1 MGCGTQRDQGRPVRL
16 IQLDR
21 KTKQERTQAILA
33 GHTSSMVLDREARL
47 WLAGTWRTNGDGGPG
62 QTFIIYKPL
71 EELAE
76 YEVHEVAAGAD
87 TIQCLAT
94 PTLDGQPIAGARPMV
109 LAWGDGAQHA
119 ELGLIHRSS
128 SPDVLM
134 ALQPLAPLAVAAGR
148 HTNFWLV
155 APDQAYSELPRFP
168 ETIESSST
176 CLVCQR
182 GGDEDDATL
191 LECGR
196 CENPY
201 HLSCLN
207 PPLSA
212 VPEGDWL
219 CVACRAEDVD
229 KSEVAPEPS
238 ATPSA
243 RKRRRL

>member
-1 MGCGTQRDQGRPVRL
+1 MAGRTCTL
-16 IQLDR
+16 
-21 KTKQERTQAILA
+21 
-33 GHTSSMVLDREARL
+33 VLDRQARL
-47 WLAGTWRTNGDGGPG
+47 WLAGAWRTTSDGGPA

-76 YEVHEVAAGAD
+76 YDVQAMATGAD

-94 PTLDGQPIAGARPMV
+94 PTMDEQPMGGERPLV

-119 ELGLIHRSS
+119 ELSLAHHAAC
-128 SPDVLM
+128 PDVLA
-134 ALQPLAPLAVAAGR
+134 ALQPLVPLAVAAGR

-155 APDQAYSELPRFP
+155 VPDPAYSELPRFP
-168 ETIESSST
+168 ETIESSSA
-176 CLVCQR
+176 CLVCER
-182 GGDEDDATL
+182 GGDADDATL

-201 HLSCLN
+201 HLSCLD

-219 CVACRAEDVD
+219 CVPCRAADTGEIPDTLP
-229 KSEVAPEPS
+229 APS
-238 ATPSA
+238 G
-243 RKRRRL
+243 RKRRRR